1 MEKKKI
7 GGALSKLDK
16 KFNNK
21 LIPKE
26 IKITS
31 VIEVTFEIESEYR
44 DFSRIV
50 RDFYL
55 NDGVFIGRVDPLN
68 QFDAIL
74 FDWSMIT
81 FIEM

>member
-1 MEKKKI
+1 MGDRKI
-7 GGALSKLDK
+7 GGALSKPDK
-16 KFNNK
+16 KLNNK
-21 LIPKE
+21 LIAKE

-31 VIEVTFEIESEYR
+31 VIEVIFEIDSECK

-55 NDGVFIGRVDPLN
+55 NDGTFIGRVDPLN

>member
-74 FDWSMIT
+74 FD
-81 FIEM
+81 